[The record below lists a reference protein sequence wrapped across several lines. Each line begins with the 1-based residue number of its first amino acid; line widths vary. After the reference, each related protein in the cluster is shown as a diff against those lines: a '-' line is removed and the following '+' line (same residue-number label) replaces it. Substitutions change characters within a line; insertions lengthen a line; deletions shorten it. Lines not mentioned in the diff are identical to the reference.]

1 MNELIVNADGTV
13 TVVGNAATVADV
25 IGEAVQGATTPA
37 EYDADGNETKAEVVP
52 DASTVAVE
60 VTATQLKTNA
70 WRLPKARV
78 ERLAEIRS
86 ERDVKLKGLDVEY
99 QLADEGVHPDGLSK
113 AQVAAKKVSLRDLPP
128 TAKTHLDTLNNTDDI
143 TAYDPVS

>member
-1 MNELIVNADGTV
+1 MNEKIITSNGVIIA
-13 TVVGNAATVADV
+13 VGDASTVAD
-25 IGEAVQGATTPA
+25 IIEDYVQAASTPA
-37 EYDADGNETKAEVVP
+37 EYDGEGNETKPAVVP

-60 VTATQLKTNA
+60 ITATQLKTHPWRVPNA
-70 WRLPKARV
+70 RT

-86 ERDVKLKGLDVEY
+86 DRNVKLKDLDVEY
-99 QLADEGVHPDGLSK
+99 QLADEGVHPGGLSK

>member
-1 MNELIVNADGTV
+1 
-13 TVVGNAATVADV
+13 
-25 IGEAVQGATTPA
+25 
-37 EYDADGNETKAEVVP
+37 
-52 DASTVAVE
+52 VAVE